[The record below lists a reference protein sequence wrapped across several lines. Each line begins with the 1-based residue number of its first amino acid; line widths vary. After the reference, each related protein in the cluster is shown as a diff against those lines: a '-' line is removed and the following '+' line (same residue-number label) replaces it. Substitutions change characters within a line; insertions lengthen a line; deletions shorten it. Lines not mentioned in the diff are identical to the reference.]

1 MTIYPPGAQLK
12 ADMKQVG
19 DTMTTDWLKKAG
31 AEGKAIVDAFR
42 KM

>member
-1 MTIYPPGAQLK
+1 MRK
-12 ADMKQVG
+12 VG
-19 DTMTTDWLKKAG
+19 DTLLADWLKKAG